1 MDILDK
7 VSLKKFTTIRIGGR
21 SSKIY
26 FAKTLEDLELLKSK
40 ISSQKTLILGNGSNI
55 AFKDSGYKNSIISLK
70 CFKKSIRRI
79 DDLQIICMTNVSSSR
94 FSKFCFKN
102 KIPGFEF
109 LHGIPG
115 SLGGAIAMN
124 AGAFGDEIWSHIDSV
139 KCILNDGTT
148 KIY

>member
-26 FAKTLEDLELLKSK
+26 FPKTLEDLELLKSK

-70 CFKKSIRRI
+70 CFKES
-79 DDLQIICMTNVSSSR
+79 
-94 FSKFCFKN
+94 
-102 KIPGFEF
+102 
-109 LHGIPG
+109 
-115 SLGGAIAMN
+115 
-124 AGAFGDEIWSHIDSV
+124 
-139 KCILNDGTT
+139 
-148 KIY
+148 